1 MFSVRHNVRL
11 AALFMGGVSAV
22 ICGCGQTPDAT
33 SGRDPASPP
42 APTASRPADLASPQA
57 APATPTEAPPLA
69 QLTLDSL
76 FPEDRVLEVNIEVPQ
91 KDWDTIRHQSRNFV
105 EALQAKRREGPIDH
119 PYTYVS
125 ATVTIDGVTFENVG
139 LRKKGFIGSQNA
151 QRPSLKIK
159 LNYQGAER
167 AVAGLTNLTFNN
179 DQQDTG
185 HISQF
190 LGYGLF
196 RKAGTPAPRCAH
208 ARITVNGKL
217 LGVYSHVE
225 TVREALIARAF
236 GDADGTL
243 YEGTVVD
250 FHAGW
255 AASFENKF
263 GPDETGRKT
272 IEALIGVLTA
282 EEEVTE
288 EAIAEYVD
296 LDAFYRFWAI
306 EGLLGFWDGYSA
318 NNNNFFIYLHP
329 QTGKFHFLPWGADCM
344 FEKVSK
350 LDPDPRAPLS
360 VKTKG
365 LVAHKLYLLPGGRE
379 RYATTLK
386 MLLEEHWDEKQL
398 LAEIDQIAGRL
409 EPHLTRAQKRSIRS
423 LERTRGFVRQR
434 RSDLLAEIEDGMPVW
449 TKRPDPP
456 FVIGGDRPGQKRDES
471 VWGAARRGEI
481 EEIKKFLAE
490 GGDVNAR
497 NNEGDTLLAS
507 AALVGE
513 DEMVGYLLKR
523 GADATLGNKERNT
536 PLHGAALLGQFEVV
550 QLLIAS
556 GGDINATNQE
566 GRTPLDNAFGA
577 WNQELRGLVQFL
589 GGILQM
595 SFDLEDVK
603 AGRVQVTAL
612 LRERN
617 AKHGTGLAI
626 EMAKRTARSVSGG
639 DIASVTKYLAEGGDA
654 NARDDKQMTLLNL
667 AALTGQTEIAKVLI
681 EGGADVN
688 ATNGDQTTPLHSAA
702 FTGRVELAKL
712 LLAKDAG
719 LDTTNDKGE
728 TPLDSAAAPWTTEL
742 EGIMGFVNAIL
753 GIELN
758 LDAVEV
764 GRPQVAKL
772 LRSRGARTGKE
783 IAAAKAPLR
792 GAVLSG
798 DLAALRKQ
806 LATGA
811 NANTVGEHGLTL
823 LSLAALA
830 GQPKAAQLLI
840 EHGAKL
846 DTRNRDG
853 SSSLHTAAFLGR
865 VASVELLLAAGAQHQ
880 LKDREGRTPLEVAS
894 LPWTRELAGILPFLQ
909 GLFKV
914 EFDAAR
920 VEADRPRVADVLTKH
935 HAANGQEPK

>member
-1 MFSVRHNVRL
+1 MFRVRHNLPL
-11 AALFMGGVSAV
+11 AALFMSGISAV
-22 ICGCGQTPDAT
+22 ICGCGQAPVAT
-33 SGRDPASPP
+33 APPDPASPP
-42 APTASRPADLASPQA
+42 APTNSRPAEPASP
-57 APATPTEAPPLA
+57 PASPANPTVAQPPS
-69 QLTLDSL
+69 QLTLDTL

-91 KDWDTIRHQSRNFV
+91 KDWDTIRHQARNFV

-125 ATVTIDGVTFENVG
+125 AKVTIDGVTFENVG

-159 LNYQGAER
+159 LNYEGAER
-167 AVAGLTNLTFNN
+167 SVAGLTTLTFNN

-263 GPDETGRKT
+263 GPDESGREK
-272 IEALIGVLTA
+272 IEALIQVLTA
-282 EEEVTE
+282 REEVTE

-350 LDPDPRAPLS
+350 LDPDPSAPVS

-379 RYATTLK
+379 RYARTLTT
-386 MLLEEHWDEKQL
+386 LLEEYWDEEQL
-398 LAEIDQIAGRL
+398 LAQIDEIAGRL
-409 EPHLTRAQKRSIRS
+409 EPHLTQGQKRSIRS

-434 RSDLLAEIEDGMPVW
+434 RSDLVAELADGMPVW

-456 FVIGGDRPGQKRDES
+456 FVIGGERPGQKRDES

-481 EEIKKFLAE
+481 EKVKKYLGE

-513 DEMVGYLLKR
+513 AEMVGYLLKQ
-523 GADATLGNKERNT
+523 GADAKLRNKERNT
-536 PLHGAALLGQFEVV
+536 ALHGAALLGQFEVT

-556 GGDINATNQE
+556 GADINATNQE
-566 GRTPLDNAFGA
+566 GRTPLDNAFVA
-577 WNQELRGLVQFL
+577 WNQELQGLVQFV
-589 GGILQM
+589 GGILQI
-595 SFDLEDVK
+595 SFDLEEVK

-612 LRERN
+612 LRERK
-617 AKHGTGLAI
+617 AKHGTGLVI
-626 EMAKRTARSVSGG
+626 EMAKRTARSVSSG
-639 DIASVTKYLAEGGDA
+639 DIDSVSKYLAEGGDA
-654 NARDDKQMTLLNL
+654 NARDDKEITLLNL

-702 FTGRVELAKL
+702 FTGRLELTKL
-712 LLAKDAG
+712 LLAKNAG

-742 EGIMGFVNAIL
+742 AGIMGFVNAIL
-753 GIELN
+753 QIELD
-758 LDAVEV
+758 LEAIEE
-764 GRPQVAKL
+764 GRPQVAEL

-783 IAAAKAPLR
+783 LAAGKAPLR
-792 GAVLSG
+792 AAVLSG
-798 DLAALRKQ
+798 DLPALRKQ
-806 LATGA
+806 LAGGA

-830 GQPKAAQLLI
+830 GQPKAAELLI

-865 VASVELLLAAGAQHQ
+865 VAVVELLLAEGAQYE
-880 LKDREGRTPLEVAS
+880 LKDRDGQTPLQLAS

-935 HAANGQEPK
+935 HTANRQKPK

>member
-1 MFSVRHNVRL
+1 MFRVRHGVRL
-11 AALFMGGVSAV
+11 AALFMGGIAAV
-22 ICGCGQTPDAT
+22 ICGCGKTPVAT
-33 SGRDPASPP
+33 PPPEPASPP
-42 APTASRPADLASPQA
+42 APTTSRPAELASPP
-57 APATPTEAPPLA
+57 APTATATVVQPPA
-69 QLTLDSL
+69 QLTLETL
-76 FPEDRVLEVNIEVPQ
+76 FPEDRVLDVNIEVPE
-91 KDWDTIRHQSRNFV
+91 KDWDTIRNQSRNFV

-125 ATVTIDGVTFENVG
+125 ANVTIDGVTFENVG

-159 LNYQGAER
+159 LNYEGAER
-167 AVAGLTNLTFNN
+167 AVAGLTTLTFNN

-236 GDADGTL
+236 GNADGTL

-263 GPDETGRKT
+263 GADDPGREK
-272 IEALIGVLTA
+272 IEALIQILTA
-282 EEEVTE
+282 EGEVTE
-288 EAIAEYVD
+288 AAIGEHVD

-318 NNNNFFIYLHP
+318 NNNNFFVYLHP

-350 LDPDPRAPLS
+350 LDPDPRAPVS

-379 RYATTLK
+379 RYARTLT
-386 MLLEEHWDEKQL
+386 MLLEEYWDEEQL
-398 LAEIDQIAGRL
+398 LAQIDEIAGRL
-409 EPHLTRAQKRSIRS
+409 DPHLTRGQKRSIRS
-423 LERTRGFVRQR
+423 LERTRVFVRQR
-434 RSDLLAEIEDGMPVW
+434 RADLIAELADGMPVW
-449 TKRPDPP
+449 TKSPDPP
-456 FVIGGDRPGQKRDES
+456 FVIGGERPGQKRDES
-471 VWGAARRGEI
+471 LWGAARRGEI
-481 EEIKKFLAE
+481 ETIRKHLAE

-513 DEMVGYLLKR
+513 NEMVRYLLKQ
-523 GADATLGNKERNT
+523 GADSKLGNKERDT
-536 PLHGAALLGQFEVV
+536 ALHGAAFLGQLQAV

-556 GGDINATNQE
+556 GADINARNQQ

-577 WNQELRGLVQFL
+577 WNQEIQGVVQFL
-589 GGILQM
+589 GGILQIG
-595 SFDLEDVK
+595 FDLEKIK
-603 AGRVQVTAL
+603 AGRVQVTTL
-612 LRERN
+612 LRERQ

-626 EMAKRTARSVSGG
+626 EMANRTARWVSRG
-639 DIASVTKYLAEGGDA
+639 DIEALSKYLADGGDA

-667 AALTGQTEIAKVLI
+667 AALTGQTEIAKLLI
-681 EGGADVN
+681 DRGADVN
-688 ATNGDQTTPLHSAA
+688 ATNGDRTTPLHSAA
-702 FTGRVELAKL
+702 FTGRLELAKL
-712 LLAKDAG
+712 LLAKDVG

-728 TPLDSAAAPWTTEL
+728 TPLDSAAAPWTAEL

-753 GIELN
+753 QIELD
-758 LDAVEV
+758 LDAVEK
-764 GRPQVAKL
+764 GRPQVAEL

-783 IAAAKAPLR
+783 LAAGKAPLR
-792 GAVLSG
+792 AAVLSG
-798 DLAALRKQ
+798 DLPALRKQ
-806 LATGA
+806 LEGGA

-830 GQPKAAQLLI
+830 GQPKAAELLI
-840 EHGAKL
+840 EHGAEL
-846 DTRNRDG
+846 NTRNRDG

-865 VASVELLLAAGAQHQ
+865 VAVVELLLAEGAQYQ
-880 LKDREGRTPLEVAS
+880 LKDRDGQTPLQLAS

-914 EFDAAR
+914 ELDAAR
-920 VEADRPRVADVLTKH
+920 VEADRPRVADALTKH
-935 HAANGQEPK
+935 HAANGKGTK